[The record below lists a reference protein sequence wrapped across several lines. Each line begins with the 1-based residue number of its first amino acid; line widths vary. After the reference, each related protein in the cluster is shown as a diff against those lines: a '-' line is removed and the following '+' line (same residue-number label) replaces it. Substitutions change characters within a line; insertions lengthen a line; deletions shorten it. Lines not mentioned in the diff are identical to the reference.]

1 MVKKI
6 LSPPPANPGGIGGCG
21 PDSVHQVPQEM
32 RALVMNGVDFA
43 QLQVRKVP
51 TPRIG
56 PRQLLA
62 RVDAAGICTSLI
74 KLVEQG
80 PDHKLIYGWDI
91 ARYPLILGDEG
102 SVTLVKVGAELGGSY
117 QAGQRYVLQPAVDHA
132 PINHRERYRDNARG
146 IEKVA
151 VGYTLAGHL
160 AEYMLIPE
168 EVLAAG
174 CLVPLPRAD
183 LPYSHASMAE
193 PFSCVI
199 SAQDHHQHLTQD
211 SPLSPRKVL
220 KGLKPGG
227 VTVVIGAGAMG
238 RMHVDLAMSYRPRA
252 IVVTDINEQ
261 RLQLVK
267 NLFEARSK
275 QLVIALH
282 TSSPE
287 VKDLVGKLTEYRGA
301 DDVIVAV
308 GSGKAIEEAQLLT
321 GRGAVLNLFG
331 GMKKGEDVVRLDT
344 GIVHYREINV
354 TGSSG
359 GSPWDVAQT
368 LDLMAAGEIN
378 AGGHITRVGDLEHAV
393 DFLKMIK
400 AQDIDGK
407 AIVYPHRRSSRIRA
421 VASWGPQDEQIYLR
435 ESEA

>member
-1 MVKKI
+1 
-6 LSPPPANPGGIGGCG
+6 
-21 PDSVHQVPQEM
+21 
-32 RALVMNGVDFA
+32 MNGVDFT
-43 QLQVRKVP
+43 QLQVSKVP
-51 TPRIG
+51 TPRPG
-56 PRQLLA
+56 PRQMLA

-91 ARYPLILGDEG
+91 VRFPLILGDEG
-102 SVTLVKVGAELGGSY
+102 SVTLVEVGAELQGNY
-117 QAGQRYVLQPAVDHA
+117 KVGQRCVLQPAVDHA
-132 PINHRERYRDNARG
+132 PINHRERYRDNAKG

-151 VGYTLAGHL
+151 VGYTLPGHL
-160 AEYMLIPE
+160 AEYILIPE

-174 CLVPLPRAD
+174 CLVPLPKPN
-183 LPYSHASMAE
+183 LPYAHASMAE

-211 SPLSPRKVL
+211 SPLSPRKIL

-252 IVVTDINEQ
+252 IIVTDINEQ

-267 NLFEARSK
+267 NLFEARARE
-275 QLVIALH
+275 LGIALYI
-282 TSSPE
+282 SSPE
-287 VKDLVGKLTEYRGA
+287 VKDLVAKLTDHRGA

-308 GSGKAIEEAQLLT
+308 GSGKAIEEAQALT

-359 GSPWDVAQT
+359 GSPWDVTRT
-368 LDLMAAGEIN
+368 LSLMSAGEIN
-378 AGGHITRVGDLEHAV
+378 AGAHITRIGDLEHAV

-407 AIVYPHRRSSRIRA
+407 AIVYPHRRCSRIRA
-421 VASWGPQDEQIYLR
+421 VSSWGPQDEQKYLQ
-435 ESEA
+435 ESEACD